1 MRWPSGYQWKAPW
14 DMGAKSGRTLV
25 LALRGSLLCCLYMEG
40 VHLEDWRASRKG
52 ARSADNA
59 VSILRI
65 WLETYQPD
73 CIIIEN
79 TDMAQ
84 RKGDKKR
91 GILSTLA
98 RVAEDHE
105 ALNIEVIRQQEYVN
119 MYEEA
124 EALAVR
130 YPQLRPWLPKQ
141 PPIWMPEP
149 RNTVYFEALA
159 MALQVLDG

>member
-1 MRWPSGYQWKAPW
+1 MV
-14 DMGAKSGRTLV
+14 AKSGRTLV
-25 LALRGSLLCCLYMEG
+25 LALRRNTLCCLYMEG
-40 VHLEDWRASRKG
+40 LQLEDWRASRK
-52 ARSADNA
+52 ASKSAGNA
-59 VSILRI
+59 VSAMRI

-73 CIIIEN
+73 CIITEN
-79 TDMAQ
+79 ADMAQ

-91 GILSTLA
+91 AILRALA
-98 RVAEDHE
+98 QVAADHE
-105 ALNIEVIRQQEYVN
+105 ALNVEVIRQQQHAN

-124 EALAVR
+124 AVLAKH

-159 MALQVLDG
+159 MALQVLDGA